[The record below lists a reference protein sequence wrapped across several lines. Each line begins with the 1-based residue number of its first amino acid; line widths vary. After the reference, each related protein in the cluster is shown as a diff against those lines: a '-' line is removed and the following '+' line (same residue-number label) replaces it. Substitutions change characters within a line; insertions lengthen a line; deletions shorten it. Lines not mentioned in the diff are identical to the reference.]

1 MILRGLTGRIALA
14 ALALAIVLS
23 PFEIAGAVPTTPTI
37 NENTRTLMISLPGPF
52 KGCTYLDGGAN
63 PSSNAILDLVRPSA
77 FLTSPGGNLYG
88 AGGPIASAE
97 LTSLQPETV
106 VYTIAPNQKWSNG
119 QVFAGIDLVAWWQR
133 AMSLASVQSD
143 GYREIKSLTV
153 SDGGL
158 KVVAVFKAQYAE
170 WNLLFRNLE
179 QPGSSIGCSLSGLIH
194 RPSLGPYVVSSATP
208 SRVVL
213 EMNSHWTQAP
223 SRFGR
228 IVLRTT
234 GTIPASAK
242 AAFAGYSLVV
252 NRARE
257 QALSAHPWVLSHIG
271 ASSNIEEMTFAPGR
285 ALTRSLNIREALSW
299 SLNRQAMINELWG
312 AVTFSPSP
320 AESAL
325 FSQGQSAYPGYN
337 GSSPT
342 SQATTTTTTL
352 ARSGVAPGL
361 DDCLQCAFSALTA
374 AGYHR
379 TKAGFASRTGA
390 ALSLRLVV
398 GPSTLDQ
405 ATAALA
411 AKRWKAAGI
420 TVSTVGAGSDIAAAA
435 AAASNHA
442 DIAIFARPTLT
453 TPSYAARSWSGP
465 AFTDTY
471 QSGVRSPVSTALFNS
486 AVSNFNPVAA
496 NTTWLLLDQA
506 LMSDFWVR
514 PLFTAPSVVEW
525 SNTMATVSGSLSVSG
540 FLDQVTTWST
550 AAPPSHG

>member
-1 MILRGLTGRIALA
+1 MILRGSTGRIALS
-14 ALALAIVLS
+14 ALALAIILS
-23 PFEIAGAVPTTPTI
+23 PFAIAGAVSPPPTI
-37 NENTRTLMISLPGPF
+37 NENTSTLMISLPGPF
-52 KGCTYLDGGAN
+52 KGCTYLDSGAN

-97 LTSLQPETV
+97 LTSLRPETV
-106 VYTIAPNQKWSNG
+106 VYTIAPDQKWSNG
-119 QVFAGIDLVAWWQR
+119 QVFAGIDLMAWWQR
-133 AMSLASVQSD
+133 AVSLASVQSD

-158 KVVAVFKAQYAE
+158 KVVAVFKAKYAE
-170 WNLLFRNLE
+170 WNLLFRDLE
-179 QPGSSIGCSLSGLIH
+179 QPGSSIGCSLSSLIN
-194 RPSLGPYVVSSATP
+194 RPSLGPYVVSSATR

-213 EMNSHWTQAP
+213 NMNMHWTQAS

-228 IVLRTT
+228 IVLSTT
-234 GTIPASAK
+234 GTIPASK
-242 AAFAGYSLVV
+242 AAFVGYSLVV

-271 ASSNIEEMTFAPGR
+271 SSSNIEQMTFAPGR
-285 ALTRSLNIREALSW
+285 ALTKSLDIRQALSW
-299 SLNRQAMINELWG
+299 SLNRQAMINQLWG
-312 AVTFSPSP
+312 AVTFSVSP
-320 AESAL
+320 AASAL

-342 SQATTTTTTL
+342 SQATTPTTTL

-361 DDCLQCAFSALTA
+361 DDCLQCAFSALTT

-390 ALSLRLVV
+390 VLTLRLVV
-398 GPSTLDQ
+398 GPSALDK

-411 AKRWKAAGI
+411 AKRWKAVGI
-420 TVSTVGAGSDIAAAA
+420 TVYTVGAGSDIAAAA
-435 AAASNHA
+435 VAASNHA
-442 DIAIFARPTLT
+442 DVAIFARPTLT

-465 AFTDTY
+465 AFADTY
-471 QSGVRSPVSTALFNS
+471 QSSVRSPVFTALFNV

-525 SNTMATVSGSLSVSG
+525 TNTMATVSGSISVPG
-540 FLDQVTTWST
+540 FLDQVTTWSA
-550 AAPPSHG
+550 AAPSSRG